1 MGEELKVSAVGD
13 VQVVTLNRP
22 DRLNALTLEL
32 VAGLS
37 DVLADLAGQGSR
49 AIVLTGE
56 GRGFCAGLDL
66 AAVSEAQTLKPG
78 TPADRLANQRA
89 FARMV
94 RTIRRL
100 PVPVVAAVNGA
111 AAGAGMALA
120 LAADIRVMDESAKL
134 HPAALK
140 MGLSAGE
147 CGMSYLLPR
156 LIGSARAF
164 EILLTARP
172 VSAAEAIRI
181 GLACELTP
189 GATALETALG
199 IAQAIVQHDAF
210 AVELSKSVLWAN
222 LDANF
227 EDAVEFENRT
237 QVLASLSDA
246 TARARDAFLRG
257 Y

>member
-1 MGEELKVSAVGD
+1 MGEELKVSAAGD
-13 VQVVTLNRP
+13 VRVVTLHRP

-32 VAGLS
+32 VAELS
-37 DVLADLAGQGSR
+37 EVLVGLAGQDCR

-66 AAVSEAQTLKPG
+66 AAVSEAQALKPG
-78 TPADRLANQRA
+78 TPAGRLANQQA

-94 RTIRRL
+94 RTIRGL

-134 HPAALK
+134 HPAALR

-147 CGMSYLLPR
+147 CGISYLLPR

-172 VSAAEAIRI
+172 VSAEEAVRI

-199 IAQAIVQHDAF
+199 IAQAVAQYDPF

-246 TARARDAFLRG
+246 TAQAREAFLRDR
-257 Y
+257 